1 MTARILRPLLLL
13 PALLISTG
21 CSTMSS
27 TDKGVLGGGAIGAG
41 TGALIGSAT
50 GHAGAGAAIGA
61 AVGGLSGG
69 LIGNEMDENKKK
81 TDAQIAAV
89 AGSAGPGPR
98 AAAAWREVAQMA
110 QQGISDAVIISQ
122 IRSTRSVYNLQ
133 PNDIAWLKSQQ
144 RQRRSRDGNAGDG
157 VAGGA
162 GRAGLRPCLLRGRT
176 WSTCDPPPPPIG
188 VGVRSM
194 GRPTVVIRV

>member
-1 MTARILRPLLLL
+1 
-13 PALLISTG
+13 
-21 CSTMSS
+21 MSS

-69 LIGNEMDENKKK
+69 LIGNEIDENKKK

-89 AGSAGPGPR
+89 QASQAEQAPARGPLTLPEI
-98 AAAAWREVAQMA
+98 ATMA

-122 IRSTRSVYNLQ
+122 IRSTRSIYNLT
-133 PNDIAWLKSQQ
+133 PNDIAWLKSQNV
-144 RQRRSRDGNAGDG
+144 SDG
-157 VAGGA
+157 VVMEMQATA
-162 GRAGLRPCLLRGRT
+162 TRVVPRVYARPVYA
-176 WSTCDPPPPPIG
+176 PPPEVVYVEPYRPVGFG
-188 VGVRSM
+188 VTYVG
-194 GRPTVVIRV
+194 GRRW